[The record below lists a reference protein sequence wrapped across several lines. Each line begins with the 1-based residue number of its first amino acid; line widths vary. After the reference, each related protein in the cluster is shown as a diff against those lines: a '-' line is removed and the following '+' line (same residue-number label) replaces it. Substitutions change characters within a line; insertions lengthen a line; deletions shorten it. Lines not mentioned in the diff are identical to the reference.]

1 MDKSLQKVQAAAD
14 KVNAENAR
22 QRAELEKGLAEAKKA
37 QEAAADLKDA
47 AMEIAKFNAACDEE
61 ARARDQVSFYKTR
74 LDQLDVQPLM
84 SETEYNG
91 HLEAVDQAVKTAAA
105 NFIDTA
111 ARLMPEII
119 KARSEYAETVANA
132 DAILTKLDAGAHV
145 LQSKYRFR
153 EKRYI
158 HEDPVYKEDRNEWRQ
173 YAVRYTPR
181 ILKLITADEETSKAA
196 IAAWRAAVFTENN

>member
-14 KVNAENAR
+14 KVTAESAR
-22 QRAELEKGLAEAKKA
+22 QRAELEKGLAAAKKA

-74 LDQLDVQPLM
+74 LDQLDVLPLM
-84 SETEYNG
+84 SEEEYNG

-111 ARLMPEII
+111 ARYMPEIL
-119 KARSEYAETVANA
+119 KAKAEYAETIEQA

-145 LQSKYRFR
+145 LQAKHRYRT
-153 EKRYI
+153 KKYI
-158 HEDPVYKEDRNEWRQ
+158 HADPVYKEDRLEWRH
-173 YAVRYTPR
+173 YVVRYTPR